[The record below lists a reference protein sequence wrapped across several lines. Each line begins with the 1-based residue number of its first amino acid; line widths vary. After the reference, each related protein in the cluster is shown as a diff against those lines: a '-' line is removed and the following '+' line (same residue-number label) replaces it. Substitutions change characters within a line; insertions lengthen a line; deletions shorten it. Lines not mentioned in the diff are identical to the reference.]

1 MSTNKIAAAIL
12 SSDKLRKWI
21 MTGNKIAPHIVLWT
35 SLYIFWIF
43 IFQGHSFAFSRTMTV
58 EFCYLLF
65 IVANFYFNVSFTI
78 PHLLYQRKY
87 LLFGAV
93 FLAGIVTTALLRVPL
108 ALYLNRHYFAPAA
121 SQPDIYELFLNSFLN
136 IFIWVICL
144 VAGKFIVDRIRFQK
158 YVENIENE
166 KARTELDFLKAQF
179 NPHFLFNSINSIY
192 GHIDKNNGAAR
203 NMLLT
208 FSEMLRYQLYEC
220 NTETINIEKELS
232 YLKNYIALQQSRKDE
247 NLIVKFEIDDNI
259 KGFKI
264 VPLLFVAFIE
274 NCFKYVSDN
283 DEKENRV
290 EISFKKIDDTLV
302 FRTFNTKESA
312 NNSPINHK
320 GIGVVNV
327 RRRLE
332 LLYPAKYDLS
342 IAESEHSHEVIL
354 KLQLS

>member
-1 MSTNKIAAAIL
+1 MSKNKITTHIIL
-12 SSDKLRKWI
+12 WS
-21 MTGNKIAPHIVLWT
+21 
-35 SLYIFWIF
+35 SLYVFWILV
-43 IFQGHSFAFSRTMTV
+43 FQGHSFAFSRTMTV

-87 LLFGAV
+87 ILFTAL
-93 FLAGIVTTALLRVPL
+93 FLGGIVTSAILRVPL
-108 ALYLNRHYFAPAA
+108 SLYLNRHYFNPGG
-121 SQPDIYELFLNSFLN
+121 SPPGIYELFVNSFLN

-192 GHIDKNNGAAR
+192 GHIDKNNLAAR

-220 NTETINIEKELS
+220 NTEKINIEKELS

-274 NCFKYVSDN
+274 NCFKYVSDS
-283 DEKENRV
+283 DEMENRV
-290 EISFKKIDDTLV
+290 EISFRKINGALV
-302 FRTFNTKESA
+302 FRTFNTKEKA
-312 NNSPINHK
+312 NNATINHK
-320 GIGVVNV
+320 GIGVANA

-332 LLYPAKYDLS
+332 LLYPDKYDLS
-342 IAESEHSHEVIL
+342 IAECEQSHEVIL
-354 KLQLS
+354 KLQL